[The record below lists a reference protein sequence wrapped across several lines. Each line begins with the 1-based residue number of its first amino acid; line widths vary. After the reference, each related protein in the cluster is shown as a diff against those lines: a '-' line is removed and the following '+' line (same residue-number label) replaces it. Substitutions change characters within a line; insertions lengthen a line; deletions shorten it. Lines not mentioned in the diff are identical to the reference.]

1 MRGLATGA
9 TGPGVPRTR
18 TRTESDADPPPG
30 PGARERPG
38 QAGPLP
44 GPALPAPAR
53 RAFQAVIT
61 ATAVFAALALF
72 VSACATGGTGA
83 RDEGPAGAD
92 AVAGKLNPTPSP
104 SAYATPDDVDAV
116 RLVMDDP
123 GVATSVKRA
132 LKPCV
137 GDEYPVDVSYGDLT
151 GGVADD
157 VVVNVMTCSDAVG
170 VGSYVYRAAGGGTAG
185 YRNVFRAEESPVYAE
200 IDRGDLVVTKQVYKK
215 DDPVTSPS
223 GENVITY
230 HWTAGRFTLEYRTHN
245 EYSSAVDGA
254 AAAPT
259 TDTD

>member
-1 MRGLATGA
+1 LRGLDTGA
-9 TGPGVPRTR
+9 TGPGVPRTD
-18 TRTESDADPPPG
+18 SDVDPSPGQGPPG
-30 PGARERPG
+30 QGLLVAPVPT
-38 QAGPLP
+38 
-44 GPALPAPAR
+44 PAR

-61 ATAVFAALALF
+61 ATAVLAAPALF

-92 AVAGKLNPTPSP
+92 SVAGTLKPTATP

-123 GVATSVKRA
+123 GVAASVKRA

-151 GGVADD
+151 DGSADD

-170 VGSYVYRAAGGGTAG
+170 VGSYVYREADSDTG
-185 YRNVFRAEESPVYAE
+185 YRNVFRAEESPVFAE
-200 IDRGDLVVTKQVYKK
+200 IDQGDLVVTQQVYKK

-230 HWTAGRFTLEYRTHN
+230 RWTAGRFTLEYRTHN
-245 EYSSAVDGA
+245 EYSGAVDGDT
-254 AAAPT
+254 PT
-259 TDTD
+259 TDPN